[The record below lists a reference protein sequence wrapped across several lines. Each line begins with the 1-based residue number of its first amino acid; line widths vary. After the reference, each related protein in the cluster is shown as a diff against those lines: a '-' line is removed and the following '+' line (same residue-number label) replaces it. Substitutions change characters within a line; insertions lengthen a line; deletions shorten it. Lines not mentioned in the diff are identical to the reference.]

1 MSINFTPFPVL
12 ETDRLILRAVIVED
26 AIAIFGLRTN
36 KEVNEFIDRKT
47 PNNLSE
53 ARAFID
59 NIAKLEENNKGIFWV
74 IASNSTNELMGT
86 IGLRNFEDEENYAE
100 IGYEISPDYQER
112 GYMSEAFE
120 AVINYG
126 FQNLEIETIEAFTHK
141 NNIASIALLEKQ
153 NFVLDPERRDE
164 GFENNR
170 SYRLVVSG

>member
-12 ETDRLILRAVIVED
+12 ETDRLILRALNLED
-26 AIAIFGLRTN
+26 AKAIFGLRTN

-59 NIAKLEENNKGIFWV
+59 KIAKLEENNKGVFWV